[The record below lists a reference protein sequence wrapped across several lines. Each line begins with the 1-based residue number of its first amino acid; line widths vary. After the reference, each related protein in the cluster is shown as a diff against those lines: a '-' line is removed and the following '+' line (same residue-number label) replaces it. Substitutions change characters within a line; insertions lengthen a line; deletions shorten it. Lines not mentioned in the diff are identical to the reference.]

1 MLRGYFYPVKMRL
14 ERSADRDKCKI
25 ILPQK
30 EAAAQMHNGLSIKTY
45 FIRLQTA
52 SA

>member
-1 MLRGYFYPVKMRL
+1 MKMRL
-14 ERSADRDKCKI
+14 ERFADHDKRKI
-25 ILPQK
+25 KNHQK
-30 EAAAQMHNGLSIKTY
+30 QKRPLYKWNSGLSIKAY

>member
-1 MLRGYFYPVKMRL
+1 MKMRL
-14 ERSADRDKCKI
+14 ERSADRDKRKI
-25 ILPQK
+25 KNHQQK
-30 EAAAQMHNGLSIKTY
+30 KKPLRKCNSGLSIKAY